1 MPEYAIR
8 ISERLSTVVYV
19 NAEDAE
25 EAVKQATEDYID
37 GSIDVEEVTGVSIKV
52 VGHVDE
58 DEDEEDEE

>member
-58 DEDEEDEE
+58 DEEEEE

>member
-58 DEDEEDEE
+58 DEEDEE